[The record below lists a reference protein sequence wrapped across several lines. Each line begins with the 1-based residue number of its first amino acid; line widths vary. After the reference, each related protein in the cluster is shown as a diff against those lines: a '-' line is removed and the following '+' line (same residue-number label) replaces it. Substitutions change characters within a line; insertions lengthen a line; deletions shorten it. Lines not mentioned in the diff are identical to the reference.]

1 MKLLPIRS
9 NLIALSLLAIIA
21 AGCSNSPPTATES
34 PKTVAANP
42 EASAASAE
50 PSASAPVDISTPI
63 AEYKKY
69 VVQEI
74 DQLVGKT
81 KTFTD
86 TVIAGDLAKAQKLY
100 APARAHWER
109 SEPAAELFAD
119 LDGTMDQ
126 RADKFEAKE
135 KDPKFTGWH
144 RLELILFQDKTTK
157 GTKELAANLM
167 KDTLELQKRV
177 KVLEIEPKNM
187 VGGAA
192 ALIEEVAANKISG
205 EENRYSKTDL
215 WDFSANV
222 EGSQKIV
229 ELLRPVVQKADP
241 SLLARVDSSF
251 GKVNAGLSKY
261 KTTDGGYQPYD
272 KLKAADRNDLK
283 AAITVLAEDLSKL
296 RGTLGIE

>member
-1 MKLLPIRS
+1 MKFLSIRS
-9 NLIALSLLAIIA
+9 NILIFCLLALMTA
-21 AGCSNSPPTATES
+21 SCSSNQPTSTES
-34 PKTVAANP
+34 PKAEISLPATTAATLT
-42 EASAASAE
+42 
-50 PSASAPVDISTPI
+50 APVDLAVPI
-63 AEYKKY
+63 AEYKVY
-69 VVQEI
+69 VTQEV
-74 DQLVGKT
+74 DQLVAKT

-86 TVIAGDLAKAQKLY
+86 TVIAGDLVKAQKLY
-100 APARAHWER
+100 APARVHWER
-109 SEPAAELFAD
+109 AEPAAELFSD

-126 RADKFEAKE
+126 RADKFELKE

-157 GTKELAANLM
+157 GTKELATNLM
-167 KDTLELQKRV
+167 KDTLELQKRMKELV
-177 KVLEIEPKNM
+177 IEPKNM

-229 ELLRPVVQKADP
+229 ELLRPSVQKADAD
-241 SLLARVDSSF
+241 LLKRLDGSF

-261 KTTDGGYQPYD
+261 KTTDGGYQTYD
-272 KLKAADRNDLK
+272 KLKDVDRNDLK